1 MKSEEMLKLENQLC
15 FSLYATAKE
24 VIRLY
29 KPLLDE
35 HGITYTQYLALM
47 VIWEAKQISV
57 KNLGRKLH
65 LDSGTLTPLLKKLA
79 NQGLVSRMRDREDER
94 IVLITPTASG
104 WQLEKIVQT
113 IPQKISCQLAD
124 SEIDFI
130 VLKQQLDTLLG
141 VLTKE

>member
-79 NQGLVSRMRDREDER
+79 NQGLVSRMRDLEDER

-113 IPQKISCQLAD
+113 IPQTISCQLAD